1 MQPQRLWLV
10 IGGGAKQRHTG
21 TRALHALRRCYTG
34 LALCT
39 AACPCEAVANFILR
53 LLAITVCGGGGGF
66 VAWLLVS
73 SLGGS
78 GVGGGIASAM
88 LGMLLAV
95 LFWAGGVA
103 LIGTLKRGG

>member
-1 MQPQRLWLV
+1 
-10 IGGGAKQRHTG
+10 
-21 TRALHALRRCYTG
+21 
-34 LALCT
+34 
-39 AACPCEAVANFILR
+39 VANFVLR
-53 LLAITVCGGGGGF
+53 LLAIIVCGGGGAL

-73 SLGGS
+73 SLGGT

-103 LIGTLKRGG
+103 LIGMLKRNGKLK